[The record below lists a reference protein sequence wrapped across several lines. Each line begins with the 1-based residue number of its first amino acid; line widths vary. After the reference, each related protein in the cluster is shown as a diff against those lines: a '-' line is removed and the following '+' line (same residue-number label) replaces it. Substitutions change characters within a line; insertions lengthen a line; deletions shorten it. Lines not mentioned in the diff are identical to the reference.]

1 MNLRSGILNR
11 LRPYERI
18 VVWGAGG
25 LARTALTRWLPSEK
39 ITSVVDPTQIKQ
51 GSVICGHEIQAPE
64 ILKAEQPD
72 CIVICSSAYREI
84 SAQIADLGVSCEYFY
99 IYELFTSSEDRLSQL
114 EMLQIDILATKNDPF
129 PILLLKKPQILVNIS
144 YRLAR
149 FFKDK
154 PIFFP
159 LYVLFFVFHYFV
171 CWVTSVQL
179 PLETEIG
186 PGFIIAHPGTIVV
199 TGRARIGSFVTLYH
213 CCTIG
218 TTTSG
223 GSPDIG
229 DFVTI
234 YAGSHVLGDCR
245 LARHAQVGAM
255 SLVLDLEVDEA
266 SMVAGIPATVRKN
279 KNYQTQSES
288 RASS

>member
-1 MNLRSGILNR
+1 M
-11 LRPYERI
+11 
-18 VVWGAGG
+18 
-25 LARTALTRWLPSEK
+25 K
-39 ITSVVDPTQIKQ
+39 
-51 GSVICGHEIQAPE
+51 IQAPE

-199 TGRARIGSFVTLYH
+199 TGRADRLICDALSLLHYWYDHKRRVSRYRGLRNNIRWLA
-213 CCTIG
+213 CTRRL
-218 TTTSG
+218 S
-223 GSPDIG
+223 
-229 DFVTI
+229 
-234 YAGSHVLGDCR
+234 AGPTCAGRRYV
-245 LARHAQVGAM
+245 AR
-255 SLVLDLEVDEA
+255 S
-266 SMVAGIPATVRKN
+266 
-279 KNYQTQSES
+279 
-288 RASS
+288 